1 MIRSHVV
8 VDGSNIAT
16 EGRTSPSL
24 RQLDDAVKAF
34 LDEHPVETLTVVV
47 DATFPNRIDPSE
59 RPEYEE
65 AILAGEL
72 VTPPAGAIGRGDAF
86 ILQIAGKVGA
96 TVLSNDSFQ
105 ELHPTHPWLFDEG
118 RLIGGKPVP
127 GVGWVFLLRTPV
139 RGPVSRRASRDAK
152 DRDRSG
158 TTKRADGAGTT
169 KRADAAGK
177 SKGDGRRDG
186 ASGASGAGGDGRR
199 KGRGRGSEKAAS
211 SGGDKRS
218 QPDTATSDTT
228 EPKARRNRST
238 RKPSE
243 PLNDPL
249 PFIEFVAAHPVG
261 STLEGEV
268 QNFSS
273 HGAYVEAGGARC
285 YVPLKLMGDPPP
297 AKAREALT
305 VGERRVFAVHSLDTP
320 RRAIDLA
327 LVASPSSA
335 RRQAVSTP
343 APSVSH
349 SPALDSVDPDHGR
362 PSTTLS
368 RHIIGGHT
376 AEEASP
382 TTPGVDGLGTTTGSV
397 QHAQEATVSPAAK
410 KAPAKKTAAKKTVTR
425 KTAAKKAPAKKTVA
439 RKTAAKKTVARKT
452 AAKKTVARKTVAKKT
467 AAKKTVARKTA
478 AKKTVA
484 KKTAAKKTAAKK
496 TVARKTAA
504 KKAPAKKTAAKK
516 TAAKKAPAKKAP
528 AKKTAAKKTVARKSA
543 ARRTR

>member
-1 MIRSHVV
+1 VANPRCGRTTGSTGGTVAPRGRHTTPSSTKRHVNQMIRSHVV

-127 GVGWVFLLRTPV
+127 GVGWVFLLRSPV

-152 DRDRSG
+152 DRDRDRS
-158 TTKRADGAGTT
+158 KRT
-169 KRADAAGK
+169 DAPA
-177 SKGDGRRDG
+177 KGDGRRNG
-186 ASGASGAGGDGRR
+186 SGSDGRKR
-199 KGRGRGSEKAAS
+199 GKGSDKGSEKSTEGRSKGAAS
-211 SGGDKRS
+211 AND
-218 QPDTATSDTT
+218 
-228 EPKARRNRST
+228 PKDAKGRRARST

-268 QNFSS
+268 QSFSS

-297 AKAREALT
+297 AKARELLT

-320 RRAIDLA
+320 RRAVDLA
-327 LVASPSSA
+327 LVATPSSA

-349 SPALDSVDPDHGR
+349 SPALDSVDPDHDR

-368 RHIIGGHT
+368 RHIIGGG
-376 AEEASP
+376 APVGDLA

-410 KAPAKKTAAKKTVTR
+410 KAPAKKTAAKKTV
-425 KTAAKKAPAKKTVA
+425 A

-452 AAKKTVARKTVAKKT
+452 AAKKT
-467 AAKKTVARKTA
+467 AAKKAP
-478 AKKTVA
+478 
-484 KKTAAKKTAAKK
+484 
-496 TVARKTAA
+496 ARKTAA
-504 KKAPAKKTAAKK
+504 KKAPARKTAAR
-516 TAAKKAPAKKAP
+516 
-528 AKKTAAKKTVARKSA
+528 KTVAR
-543 ARRTR
+543 RTR